1 MTWQLATSQYRN
13 FITRLLR
20 GISCCDLC
28 GANLI
33 NQDNSLEENLKVLQ
47 QSLVCH
53 HCLQDLPYFKQDIIS
68 GNLLS
73 WPAVYHALPN
83 IHFDRLFS
91 LAPYIYPFDDWI
103 TQLKYSGRF
112 ELGNLLA
119 VLLVE
124 HWRGIA
130 KNDQGNKVDLVVPV
144 PLHIKKWQLRGFNQ
158 AHLIA
163 KPFAKLL
170 GLPYDDKLLQ
180 RVKNNQCQ
188 MGKTGSQRRKNLAN
202 AFKVQGTIANQI
214 KHVLLVDDVVTTGS
228 TASEISKVLKESGIE
243 TVTVVTV
250 CLALPKKSN

>member
-1 MTWQLATSQYRN
+1 MTYQLAIITCRN
-13 FITRLLR
+13 FITSLLR
-20 GISCCDLC
+20 GVSCCDLC
-28 GANLI
+28 GANLV
-33 NQDNSLEENLKVLQ
+33 NQDYFLKENFKALK

-53 HCLQDLPYFKQDIIS
+53 YCLHDLPYFKQDIIS
-68 GNLLS
+68 GNLLN
-73 WPAVYHALPN
+73 WPATYHALPN

-91 LAPYIYPFDDWI
+91 LAPYVYPFDDWI

-112 ELGNLLA
+112 ELANLFA

-124 HWRGIA
+124 HWKGIA
-130 KNDQGNKVDLVVPV
+130 QTEDCNKVDLVVPV

-163 KPFAKLL
+163 SPFAKLL

-180 RVKNNQCQ
+180 RVKNNECQ

-202 AFKVQGTIANQI
+202 AFQVQATKVNKIR
-214 KHVLLVDDVVTTGS
+214 HVLLVDDVVTTGS

-243 TVTVVTV
+243 TVTLVTV
-250 CLALPKKSN
+250 CLALPKTIN